1 MKLKENIL
9 SCISKPREIE
19 EKYPR
24 LAQKKESGFNVY
36 SGLGQRN
43 LEREEL
49 CDEASH
55 NLANLVIQEIDNENF
70 DFGILQKMQQ
80 AFSIASKQKQ
90 RKAFIS
96 FLDKEL
102 NKEQLHKISQAIME
116 NADELMPDDDPN
128 FVCRTPNN
136 KVFQEILLL
145 QAERN
150 NFAVEVDKKGTLKI
164 NFPSKILELYK
175 LLVDNFYLKNF
186 EKEELQKK
194 LYQELFHD
202 CQIPFEELIEKE
214 ELQKKLYQELFHD
227 CQIPFEELIE
237 EVSFF
242 ENFIECLKEFYI
254 KNSLA
259 QSIMFLL
266 VSKYIEEHDV
276 AKELFKSE
284 RFKKVSELE
293 KFKPYYDINKGDE
306 VDRYV
311 FNSILNDVEGVYISN
326 LASSNIL
333 ELVNHSQP
341 DGEIVSI
348 EILGNSESSV

>member
-1 MKLKENIL
+1 MKLKEIML

-102 NKEQLHKISQAIME
+102 NKEQLHKLSQAIME

-186 EKEELQKK
+186 ER
-194 LYQELFHD
+194 
-202 CQIPFEELIEKE
+202 E

-284 RFKKVSELE
+284 V
-293 KFKPYYDINKGDE
+293 
-306 VDRYV
+306 
-311 FNSILNDVEGVYISN
+311 
-326 LASSNIL
+326 
-333 ELVNHSQP
+333 
-341 DGEIVSI
+341 
-348 EILGNSESSV
+348 

>member
-1 MKLKENIL
+1 MKLKDIML
-9 SCISKPREIE
+9 SCISKPIEIE

-24 LAQKKESGFNVY
+24 LAQKTESGFTVY

-70 DFGILQKMQQ
+70 DLRILQKMQQ

-102 NKEQLHKISQAIME
+102 NQEQLHKLSQAIME
-116 NADELMPDDDPN
+116 NANELMPDDDPN

-145 QAERN
+145 EAKGN

-164 NFPSKILELYK
+164 NFPSKLLELYK

-194 LYQELFHD
+194 LYQELFPD
-202 CQIPFEELIEKE
+202 CQIPFEALIEKE
-214 ELQKKLYQELFHD
+214 ELQKKLYQELFPD

-242 ENFIECLKEFYI
+242 ENFIKCLKEFYI

-266 VSKYIEEHDV
+266 VSEYIRESSVSEELL
-276 AKELFKSE
+276 ELDI
-284 RFKKVSELE
+284 FKKVFEE
-293 KFKPYYDINKGDE
+293 KMSLYGASDDFKLS
-306 VDRYV
+306 VVQRV
-311 FNSILNDVEGVYISN
+311 LNDKNGVYISN
-326 LASSNIL
+326 LTSSNIL
-333 ELVNHSQP
+333 ELVNHTQP

-348 EILGNSESSV
+348 EILGDSKSPV